1 MTLSV
6 NRRHWQSF
14 AVAFGLE
21 SLLIVGTLLW
31 AGQHIAP
38 IEREVIP
45 LTLEMAV
52 APLLEKK
59 PALVEPPKLK
69 NTQPQKPQANTNPP
83 PVSTAA
89 PKVQTVSNDAP
100 VQAATKTE
108 STATTTPSAPTAAA
122 ASPAAPAAPDPALAY
137 NVKLAAAVQAAFE
150 VPGSAKALSFKGR
163 ARMEFSLHDGKVSAI
178 RVIQSSGLSA
188 VDRAATKAVETASY
202 PLPPAG
208 LQNKDGVYQIWVA
221 CY

>member
-1 MTLSV
+1 MALTL

-31 AGQHIAP
+31 AGQHITP

-59 PALVEPPKLK
+59 PALAEPPKLK
-69 NTQPQKPQANTNPP
+69 TTPTPKPQVNTNPP
-83 PVSTAA
+83 PVSAAA
-89 PKVQTVSNDAP
+89 PKVQTVSNDAS
-100 VQAATKTE
+100 VQAVTKTE
-108 STATTTPSAPTAAA
+108 PTATTAPSTPAAA
-122 ASPAAPAAPDPALAY
+122 ASPATPALPDPALAY

-150 VPGSAKALSFKGR
+150 VPGTAKALSFKGR

-178 RVIQSSGLSA
+178 RVLQTSGLSA